1 MSPDSEPAVMEVY
14 IHGWVYDIE
23 NGQVSDLG
31 VSVGP
36 SGKIVAP
43 TPFPTITRSGKCTSA
58 GADI

>member
-1 MSPDSEPAVMEVY
+1 MEVY

-36 SGKIVAP
+36 SGKIVPP
-43 TPFPTITRSGKCTSA
+43 TPFPTITRSGKCASA
-58 GADI
+58 AADI